1 MRVRPVGP
9 VMALAL
15 ILAASPA
22 SAQAP
27 VDCEG
32 PAGDPEPGT
41 PEWRQR
47 DLENMYCAEQRHLD
61 KAQHPTNLQPVQEL
75 GADAY
80 REPAR
85 HAGVRFRFDT
95 TTIDGLEAE
104 VYRPC
109 TPAACPDLPETLAY
123 HDGPYPA
130 VVTFHGGASRK
141 ELHWWSSQSLA
152 EAGYL
157 VIAFDSEG
165 IGPVVGEAERVVD
178 WLFES
183 GDPLVAEFDG
193 ERLGV
198 AGHSAG
204 GVVVSEFGHTD
215 PRVDAVVSWDRAQ
228 STRQP
233 DDVPLNSPSLFL
245 FADYNCQQ
253 VPVCQPEPYDE
264 PPPPDGP
271 GDKGEDFQI
280 LRDAGVDTMQ
290 LARRAATHHD
300 WVPSDLS
307 GNRYAEIVTVHYT
320 LAWFDRYVRG
330 PTEPAV
336 AADAFE
342 RLTARAFDG
351 SADRHNISQGFYDAA
366 PGASAGDPLAGN
378 VPYTIEG
385 GAVADRL
392 SFYYL
397 SKCFLTV
404 PGTTT
409 RAVSDDLRHD
419 PCLAPATAPT
429 AVPVAQPET
438 PGGDPASLPATGGG
452 AATLAAILLA
462 GAATAASVGRVAS
475 PRAPRS
481 GARRRRGSPRRS

>member
-1 MRVRPVGP
+1 MATSTRALPLLLAAALVL
-9 VMALAL
+9 ALAL
-15 ILAASPA
+15 ALVLALVPA
-22 SAQAP
+22 SAVVAQEP

-32 PAGDPEPGT
+32 PAPDAEPGT

-47 DLENMYCAEQRHLD
+47 DAANMFCAEQRHLD
-61 KAQHPTNLQPVQEL
+61 KAQHPTNLQPANEL

-80 REPAR
+80 REPSR

-95 TTIDGLEAE
+95 TTIGGLEAE

-109 TPAACPDLPETLAY
+109 TVAACPDLPDTLEH

-165 IGPVVGEAERVVD
+165 IGPVVEEAEVVVD

-183 GDPLVAEFDG
+183 GDPLVADFDG
-193 ERLGV
+193 ERLGI

-204 GVVVSEFGHTD
+204 GVVVSRFGHTD

-233 DDVPLNSPSLFL
+233 DDVPLNSPSLFI

-264 PPPPDGP
+264 PPSPDGP

-290 LARRAATHHD
+290 LGLRAAAHLD

-307 GNRYAEIVTVHYT
+307 GNRYAEIVTVYYT

-330 PTEPAV
+330 PDEPAV

-342 RLTARAFDG
+342 RLTVGTFDD
-351 SADRHNISQGFYDAA
+351 SADRHNLSQGVYDPAQA
-366 PGASAGDPLAGN
+366 ASAGDPLGGN
-378 VPYTIEG
+378 VPYTIAG
-385 GAVADRL
+385 SPTADRL

-404 PGTTT
+404 PGTTA
-409 RAVSDDLRHD
+409 RAASDDLRSEG
-419 PCLAPATAPT
+419 CVAPAATAPT
-429 AVPVAQPET
+429 APTT
-438 PGGDPASLPATGGG
+438 PATPPGQEARDALPATGGG
-452 AATLAAILLA
+452 AVTLAVACLGAGVLL
-462 GAATAASVGRVAS
+462 G
-475 PRAPRS
+475 
-481 GARRRRGSPRRS
+481 RRRGPTAG